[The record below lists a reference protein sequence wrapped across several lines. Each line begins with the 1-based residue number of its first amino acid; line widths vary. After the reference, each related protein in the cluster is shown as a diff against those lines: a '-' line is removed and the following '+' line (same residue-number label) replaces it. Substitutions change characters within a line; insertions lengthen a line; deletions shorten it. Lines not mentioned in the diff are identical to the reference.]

1 MSHTL
6 VQLLKAFELRGEATL
21 AGSVDNEDDL
31 ALELGQII
39 DIALL
44 CASLLASLS
53 HTLPFRSIRIK
64 RTVEGLELVEA
75 GSRRHIRRR

>member
-1 MSHTL
+1 MSHTF

-21 AGSVDNEDDL
+21 AGGVYDKDDL

-44 CASLLASLS
+44 CASLSASLS
-53 HTLPFRSIRIK
+53 HTPPWQHSHQTYCR
-64 RTVEGLELVEA
+64 GA
-75 GSRRHIRRR
+75 